1 MEKIKRKLN
10 NKRSSLVLAF
20 VCIEFLSLLAYLV
33 VFANLVDVG
42 QERARGM
49 NLGSLSQDI
58 DLKAPQGVR
67 PSGSIESDSN
77 GNPIAIYWTYKKTVK
92 KIPVEDLER
101 NERELVGFAEDYF
114 TTLAGGG
121 LGRPELVSV
130 RNNTTGQTIN
140 PTTTTKNITD
150 KNVEIMSSLKS
161 KMNIASLTE
170 GEYEFVVKTPIKEY
184 RRYYVLDVN
193 ARLSSSFLSGQ
204 RVNVNGDYQVLT
216 EDKTINSDGSIRGVV
231 DSKKYSEFKYDDNYL
246 HPNDVMDENSSYY
259 VGSYL
264 NSSDILWYASAINTY
279 QQNETKS
286 LNVTIDPTQET
297 VDDDQVV
304 SVFSPG
310 VDGYDRVSRSTG
322 GGNVITKDL
331 KPSDIVLVR
340 KKSWANN
347 RYPDKEKSMHYFGDG
362 EIKVS
367 IEAFKGRVHITRE
380 WAPDVLEAKKTD
392 SKFRISADGER
403 NTDVIIRKSE
413 REAWESSQVRNRFKE
428 DLSIPSR
435 GQWKYIDWKVE
446 QIEIPQDIFVTTK
459 MIDNNRLDYYFK
471 DSMEK
476 KSATGDDPAG
486 GQVCEKYGVTE
497 IGSDTGVKDENGVN
511 RVDPNIYMNQYE
523 YYRNPNNTSDKSHG
537 QFFQGGSLFGR
548 FRIPANAQYGDK
560 FTLELPQQMIFNGKV
575 YDREGYIGPI
585 YATLGGNEKQI
596 GKMYISHEI
605 VPMPSKENKEWE
617 KKVSTITFKLNSQ
630 AKWPYSYEGNFF
642 IGNEKRGH
650 DSYGSHAATYRIKS
664 INNRE
669 IGDEEANKFVL
680 QEGFVVGPDLV
691 DPFDPYARQEVTKS
705 LRWDA
710 NPKNDTSLKT
720 KYYDSGGMVDYD
732 CQNKKEYVET
742 NIKGYFVNEYIN
754 KQNML
759 MRKFILEEGF
769 DKETGKEYILYRVIY
784 NGGILGEPLEIR
796 ERTSFFDYMPKGVQ
810 LLHGNNQEGI
820 NQDVKVW
827 VSAFGNV
834 AGTTNNGD
842 PYLNIDAAGFPY
854 DPKKSKAKVD
864 ARIVDIPEDYMSSA
878 LNLSAQI
885 RDNDGNVI
893 PMGNKLSFEVWSQEA
908 YNNNNNNNAKGFVVI
923 ADIKMLRDRTFGGQ
937 FVNIASSQQAEWS
950 GSPAKVRVLYYE
962 PGYAGGSA
970 ESDKK
975 VANLLFNKKIE
986 DGGVLRNPREGEVFS
1001 FELSKVGDPTF
1012 TMTSKNRGEKVEFFD
1027 IPDGRYTLTE
1037 KISPARYAM
1046 SSSSISLEVRRGE
1059 ITFDGRSYDFNSPPT
1074 VVNRKKPIFKITKR
1088 DKDTLAL
1095 LNGYTVSLQKIDG
1108 AGNNIGEKI
1117 ILGSRSENDP
1127 GSISVYPDASG
1138 LDFGTY
1144 RMIEEKAPEGYSKE
1158 KIDYGDGWLEDKVYY
1173 VRVNENG
1180 TISINDSGS
1189 LIGNFKPIT
1198 SIDRSGA
1205 YEFFLD
1211 NKKNPP
1217 PMPIE
1222 KKVSLNLIKRDSK
1235 TQEPLAGASF
1245 TVFTDEGCTNVDTS
1259 VLINKDETEADG
1271 MLTISNLISGRTYY
1285 MKETQIPK
1293 SYSKDAANRV
1303 YKIVVDRNA
1312 NIVVT
1317 SGATQLYRTGYD
1329 RILKIDNVK
1338 TTASFKVWKYVQ
1350 REKEMPVEGAEFT
1363 LYQDASIQR
1372 VARINGKELKKT
1384 SDGGGGVIFDELP
1397 LSSVYYMKETKAPEG
1412 FIGSQDTYRVEVDAS
1427 GRVSVYLANSNNKL
1441 GEDIALRNG
1450 SQNLILKV
1458 ENKEKKALTTKVF
1471 IKKGDRE
1478 QIRNRIDEI
1487 RYGSEAL
1494 NEQREAFSGTSR
1506 DTFFASDFY
1515 PEYYNQDADS
1525 NMINDPIKYRENGIT
1540 GNIDSLVATF
1550 EILQKNA
1557 EGKYEKIT
1565 EVRTN
1570 ETEKWED
1577 NPIMSDNF
1585 NETGNDYASLE
1596 LNVGSYIMREI
1607 SQPNGYPASGKSPD
1621 IPIRIKNIGS
1631 EKYPNLAFVDPE
1643 TGNIFNT
1650 NFGSGNI
1657 GVDGIYDAYYL
1668 QSYDFELPFDKD
1680 KRIVEQLSS
1689 STKTILI
1696 ANSKG
1701 SDLFVEKL
1709 TEDNKPFGGAKF
1721 KIDGGVV
1728 NTGRTGDSSK
1738 FDFHNITPGYHTLEE
1753 VKKPY
1758 LAQESVVTK
1767 KITFY
1772 KTDYGKIII
1781 PAKRFTTKEEQE
1793 KIEQEV
1799 VNLWKDN
1806 RAELAVYRQLGKFD
1820 SEEMDNY
1827 YKLRDKIE
1835 DEIAAKYL
1843 DKEALD
1849 KLKIGQGNEALVS
1862 VKYAMENGKIKR
1874 DEKGD
1879 VSEATIVVKN
1889 LYKPVTSIL
1898 IDSFPY
1904 ILTSSLLVASGGFV
1918 LWKYLKRKKLKY

>member
-10 NKRSSLVLAF
+10 NKRISLVLAF
-20 VCIEFLSLLAYLV
+20 VCIAFLSLIAYLV
-33 VFANLVDVG
+33 AFANLADVG

-67 PSGSIESDSN
+67 PSGSIERDSN

-121 LGRPELVSV
+121 LGRPELISV

-150 KNVEIMSSLKS
+150 NSVEIMSSLKS
-161 KMNIASLTE
+161 KMNIANLTE
-170 GEYEFVVKTPIKEY
+170 GEYEFVIKTPIKEH

-193 ARLSSSFLSGQ
+193 ARLSSNFLSGQ
-204 RVNVNGDYQVLT
+204 RVNVNGDYEVLT

-246 HPNDVMDENSSYY
+246 HPNDVMDENASYY
-259 VGSYL
+259 VGSYA
-264 NSSDILWYASAINTY
+264 NSADILWYASAINTY
-279 QQNETKS
+279 QQNDTKT
-286 LNVTIDPTQET
+286 LNVTIDPSQET
-297 VDDDQVV
+297 VDSDQVV

-310 VDGYDRVSRSTG
+310 VDGYDRVNRSTG
-322 GGNVITKDL
+322 GGNIITRDL
-331 KPSDIVLVR
+331 KPSDIVLIR

-347 RYPDKEKSMHYFGDG
+347 RYPDKEKSQHSFGAG
-362 EIKVS
+362 ELKAT
-367 IEAFKGRVHITRE
+367 IEPFKGRAHITRD
-380 WAPDVLEAKKTD
+380 WAPDVPEDKKTD

-403 NTDVIIRKSE
+403 STDVLIRKTE
-413 REAWESSQVRNRFKE
+413 RDAWESSQVRNRFKL
-428 DLSIPSR
+428 DSSIPSR
-435 GQWKYIDWKVE
+435 GEWKYIDWKAE
-446 QIEIPQDIFVTTK
+446 QIELPQGLFVTTK
-459 MIDNNRLDYYFK
+459 MIDNKRLDYYFK
-471 DSMEK
+471 DSTEK
-476 KSATGDDPAG
+476 QAG
-486 GQVCEKYGVTE
+486 GGSSSGEQVCEKYGVIE
-497 IGSDTGVKDENGVN
+497 IGSDTGIEDENGIHQVE
-511 RVDPNIYMNQYE
+511 PNIYMNQYE
-523 YYRNPNNTSDKSHG
+523 YYRNPNNTSDKSPG
-537 QFFQGGSLFGR
+537 QFFQGGSLYGK

-560 FTLELPQQMIFNGKV
+560 FTMELPQQMIFNGKV
-575 YDREGYIGPI
+575 YSEDGYIGPLF
-585 YATLGGNEKQI
+585 ATLGGNRKQI
-596 GKMYISHEI
+596 GGMYISHEL

-617 KKVSTITFKLNSQ
+617 KRVSTITFKLNSQ

-642 IGNEKRGH
+642 IGNEKRGQYA
-650 DSYGSHAATYRIKS
+650 YGTQAATYRIKT

-669 IGDEEANKFVL
+669 IGRDEANQFII

-691 DPFDPYARQEVTKS
+691 DYSNPFARQEVNKS
-705 LRWDA
+705 FRWDA
-710 NPKNDTSLKT
+710 DPKNDTSLKT
-720 KYYDSGGMVDYD
+720 KYYDSGGMVDYN
-732 CQNKKEYVET
+732 CQDKKEYVET
-742 NIKGYFVNEYIN
+742 NIKGYFLNEYIN

-759 MRKFILEEGF
+759 MRKFVLQEGL
-769 DKETGKEYILYRVIY
+769 DEETGKEYILYRVIY
-784 NGGILGEPLEIR
+784 NGGILGYPLEIK
-796 ERTSFFDYMPKGVQ
+796 EGMYFYDYLPKGVQ
-810 LLHGNNQEGI
+810 LLHGNNQEGV
-820 NQDVKVW
+820 NKDVKVW
-827 VSAFGNV
+827 VSPFGNI

-842 PYLNIDAAGFPY
+842 PFLNITAAAFPY
-854 DPKKSKAKVD
+854 NPKTSKGKVD
-864 ARIVDIPEDYMSSA
+864 ARITGIPEDYMSSA

-885 RDNDGNVI
+885 RDNDGNII

-908 YNNNNNNNAKGFVVI
+908 YNNNNNNAKGFVVV
-923 ADIKMLRDRTFGGQ
+923 ADIKILRDKTFGGQ
-937 FVNIASSQQAEWS
+937 FVNLMSSQQAELS

-962 PGYAGGSA
+962 PGYAGGSG
-970 ESDKK
+970 ESNKK

-986 DGGVLRNPREGEVFS
+986 ENGILRSPRESEVFS
-1001 FELSKVGDPTF
+1001 FRLNKVGDPSF
-1012 TMTSKNRGEKVEFFD
+1012 SMISRNKGERVEFLD

-1037 KISPARYAM
+1037 D
-1046 SSSSISLEVRRGE
+1046 SSLASYGMNKSSINVEVYRGE
-1059 ITFDGRSYDFNSPPT
+1059 ITFDGRAFDSNSPPT
-1074 VVNRKKPIFKITKR
+1074 VVNKKKPVLKITKR
-1088 DKDTLAL
+1088 DKDTLAS

-1108 AGNNIGEKI
+1108 VGNSIGEKI
-1117 ILGSRSENDP
+1117 ILGSLSENDP
-1127 GSISVYPDASG
+1127 GAISVYPDASG
-1138 LDFGTY
+1138 LDFGLY
-1144 RMIEEKAPEGYSKE
+1144 RIVEEKAPKGYSTE
-1158 KIDYGDGWLEDKVYY
+1158 KIDYGDGWVEDKVYY

-1180 TISINDSGS
+1180 TISINDSGI
-1189 LIGNFKPIT
+1189 LFGNYKPIET
-1198 SIDRSGA
+1198 IDSTGA
-1205 YEFFLD
+1205 YEFFLY

-1217 PMPIE
+1217 PTPIE
-1222 KKVSLNLIKRDSK
+1222 KKVSLSLLKRDSK
-1235 TQEPLAGASF
+1235 TKDPLAGAGF
-1245 TVFTDEGCTNVDTS
+1245 TVYTNEGCTNVDTS
-1259 VLINKDETEADG
+1259 VFIDKDETEADG

-1303 YKIVVDRNA
+1303 YKIVVDING

-1350 REKEMPVEGAEFT
+1350 REKERPVEGAEFT
-1363 LYQDASIQR
+1363 LYQDANTQI

-1397 LSSVYYMKETKAPEG
+1397 LSSVYYMKETKAPDG

-1427 GRVSVYLANSNNKL
+1427 GRVSVYLANLNNKL

-1540 GNIDSLVATF
+1540 TNIDSLVATF
-1550 EILQKNA
+1550 EILYKNA
-1557 EGKYEKIT
+1557 EGKEEKLT

-1570 ETEKWED
+1570 ETEKWGN
-1577 NPIMSDNF
+1577 NPIMSDNT
-1585 NETGNDYASLE
+1585 NETGNNYASVE
-1596 LNVGSYIMREI
+1596 LSVGSYIIREI

-1621 IPIRIKNIGS
+1621 IPIRIKNVGT
-1631 EKYPNLAFVDPE
+1631 EKNPNLAFVNPE

-1650 NFGSGNI
+1650 NLVSGNI

-1668 QSYDFELPFDKD
+1668 QSYDFELPFDKA
-1680 KRIVEQLSS
+1680 KRIGEQLGTSI
-1689 STKTILI
+1689 KTILI

-1701 SDLFVEKL
+1701 SDLFLEKL
-1709 TEDNKPFGGAKF
+1709 TEDNKPFGGAEF
-1721 KIDGGVV
+1721 KIDGGTV
-1728 NTGRTGDSSK
+1728 NRGRTRDSSK

-1753 VKKPY
+1753 VKSPF
-1758 LAQESVVTK
+1758 LAQESALTR
-1767 KITFY
+1767 KILFY

-1793 KIEQEV
+1793 QIEQEV

-1806 RAELAVYRQLGKFD
+1806 RAELAGYRQFAEFYPE
-1820 SEEMDNY
+1820 SMNEY

-1835 DEIAAKYL
+1835 NEIAEKYL

-1849 KLKIGQGNEALVS
+1849 KLKIGQGNEALIS
-1862 VKYAMENGKIKR
+1862 VKYAMEDGKIKR
-1874 DEKGD
+1874 DENGD

-1889 LYKPVTSIL
+1889 LYKPITSIM
-1898 IDSFPY
+1898 IDSLPY
-1904 ILTSSLLVASGGFV
+1904 ILISSLLAASSGFV

>member
-1 MEKIKRKLN
+1 MCLEKIKRKLN
-10 NKRSSLVLAF
+10 NKRSRLVLAF
-20 VCIEFLSLLAYLV
+20 VCITFLSLLTYLV
-33 VFANLVDVG
+33 AFANLTDVG

-67 PSGSIESDSN
+67 PSGSIERDSN

-161 KMNIASLTE
+161 KMNIANLTE

-246 HPNDVMDENSSYY
+246 HPTDVMDENSSYY

-340 KKSWANN
+340 KKSWVNN

-362 EIKVS
+362 ETKAS

-403 NTDVIIRKSE
+403 NTDVIIRKAE

-459 MIDNNRLDYYFK
+459 MIDNKRLDYYFK

-476 KSATGDDPAG
+476 KSATGDNPAG

-511 RVDPNIYMNQYE
+511 IVDPNVYMNQYE

-617 KKVSTITFKLNSQ
+617 KRVSTITFKLNSQ

-642 IGNEKRGH
+642 IGNEKRGN
-650 DSYGSHAATYRIKS
+650 DAYGSHVATYRIKT

-669 IGDEEANKFVL
+669 IGDAEANKFVV

-691 DPFDPYARQEVTKS
+691 DPSNPYARQEVTKS

-710 NPKNDTSLKT
+710 DPKNDTSLKT

-742 NIKGYFVNEYIN
+742 NIKGFFVNEYIN

-769 DKETGKEYILYRVIY
+769 DEETGKEYILYRVIY
-784 NGGILGEPLEIR
+784 NGGILGEPLEVK
-796 ERTSFFDYMPKGVQ
+796 EWTSFFDYMPKGVQ
-810 LLHGNNQEGI
+810 LLHGNDQEGI

-864 ARIVDIPEDYMSSA
+864 ARITDIPEDYMSSG

-885 RDNDGNVI
+885 RDNDGNII
-893 PMGNKLSFEVWSQEA
+893 PMENKLSFEVWSQEA

-923 ADIKMLRDRTFGGQ
+923 ADIKMLRDKTFGGQ

-986 DGGVLRNPREGEVFS
+986 DGGVLRSPREGEVFS
-1001 FELSKVGDPTF
+1001 FELSKVGDSTF

-1046 SSSSISLEVRRGE
+1046 SSSSISVEVRRGE
-1059 ITFDGRSYDFNSPPT
+1059 ITFDGRAYDFNSPPT

-1127 GSISVYPDASG
+1127 GAISVYPDSSG

-1158 KIDYGDGWLEDKVYY
+1158 KIDYGDGWLEDKVYF

-1189 LIGNFKPIT
+1189 MIGNYKAIT
-1198 SIDRSGA
+1198 SIDSSGA

-1217 PMPIE
+1217 PTPLE

-1235 TQEPLAGASF
+1235 TQDPLAGASF
-1245 TVFTDEGCTNVDTS
+1245 TVFTNEECSNVDTS
-1259 VLINKDETEADG
+1259 VFINKDETEADG
-1271 MLTISNLISGRTYY
+1271 MLTISNLISGHTYY

-1303 YKIVVDRNA
+1303 YKIVVDRNG

-1350 REKEMPVEGAEFT
+1350 REKEMPVNGAEFT
-1363 LYQDASIQR
+1363 LYQDANTQR
-1372 VARINGKELKKT
+1372 VAMINGKELKKI
-1384 SDGGGGVIFDELP
+1384 SDGGGYVIFDELP
-1397 LSSVYYMKETKAPEG
+1397 LSSVYYMKETNAPKG
-1412 FIGSQDTYRVEVDAS
+1412 FIGSKDTYRVEVDAS
-1427 GRVSVYLANSNNKL
+1427 GRVSVYLADSNNKL
-1441 GEDIALRNG
+1441 GEEIAIRNG
-1450 SQNLILKV
+1450 SQNLTLKV
-1458 ENKEKKALTTKVF
+1458 ENKEKKALTTRVF

-1478 QIRNRIDEI
+1478 QIRNRINEI
-1487 RYGSEAL
+1487 RYAPYAL
-1494 NEQREAFSGTSR
+1494 NANRTWGENDFM
-1506 DTFFASDFY
+1506 ASDFY
-1515 PEYYNQDADS
+1515 PEYYNQTYPDS
-1525 NMINDPIKYRENGIT
+1525 IKYRDNGII
-1540 GNIDSLVATF
+1540 GNIDSLDAVF
-1550 EILQKNA
+1550 EILYKNKNG
-1557 EGKYEKIT
+1557 EYEKFK

-1570 ETEKWED
+1570 QTEKWD
-1577 NPIMSDNF
+1577 NRGANPIMSDTI
-1585 NETGNDYASLE
+1585 NETGNDYAEVE
-1596 LNVGSYIMREI
+1596 LNAGTSYIIREV
-1607 SQPNGYPASGKSPD
+1607 SQPIGYPKSGMAPD
-1621 IPIRIKNIGS
+1621 IPIRVENVGS
-1631 EKYPNLAFVDPE
+1631 EENPDVVFVNPKTGKILNKNLGAGDM
-1643 TGNIFNT
+1643 
-1650 NFGSGNI
+1650 SA
-1657 GVDGIYDAYYL
+1657 DGIYDAYYL
-1668 QSYDFELPFDKD
+1668 QGYDFEKPFNAET
-1680 KRIVEQLSS
+1680 RPVEQFVVSM
-1689 STKTILI
+1689 KTILI

-1701 SDLFVEKL
+1701 SDLFVDKL
-1709 TEDNKPFGGAKF
+1709 TEDNKPFGGAEF
-1721 KIDGGVV
+1721 RIDGGVV
-1728 NTGRTGDSSK
+1728 NRGRSGDSSK
-1738 FDFHNITPGYHTLEE
+1738 FDFHNIAPGYHTLEE

-1772 KTDYGKIII
+1772 KTDFGKIII
-1781 PAKRFTTKEEQE
+1781 PAKKFTEEEKEKVDQE
-1793 KIEQEV
+1793 IVRIWNDEKS
-1799 VNLWKDN
+1799 L
-1806 RAELAVYRQLGKFD
+1806 LAYYYQNGKSIPEFMED
-1820 SEEMDNY
+1820 Y
-1827 YKLRDKIE
+1827 YDKLNETEDKIAE
-1835 DEIAAKYL
+1835 KYL
-1843 DKEALD
+1843 DQDLLK
-1849 KLKIGQGNEALVS
+1849 KLKIGDGGKTLVS

-1874 DEKGD
+1874 DENGN

-1918 LWKYLKRKKLKY
+1918 LWKYLKRKKLKC

>member
-67 PSGSIESDSN
+67 PSGSIERDSN

-121 LGRPELVSV
+121 LGRPELISV

-150 KNVEIMSSLKS
+150 NSVEIMSSLKS
-161 KMNIASLTE
+161 KMNIANLTE
-170 GEYEFVVKTPIKEY
+170 GEYEFVIKTPIKEH

-193 ARLSSSFLSGQ
+193 ARLSSNFLSGQ
-204 RVNVNGDYQVLT
+204 KVNVNGDYEVLT
-216 EDKTINSDGSIRGVV
+216 EDKTINSDGSVRGVV

-246 HPNDVMDENSSYY
+246 HPNDVMDENASYY
-259 VGSYL
+259 VGSYA
-264 NSSDILWYASAINTY
+264 NSANILWYASAINTY
-279 QQNETKS
+279 QEDDTKT
-286 LNVTIDPTQET
+286 LNVTIDPSQET
-297 VDDDQVV
+297 VDSDQVV

-310 VDGYDRVSRSTG
+310 VDGYDRVNRSTG
-322 GGNVITKDL
+322 GGDIITRDL
-331 KPSDIVLVR
+331 KPSDIVLIR

-347 RYPDKEKSMHYFGDG
+347 HYPDKEKSQHSFGAG
-362 EIKVS
+362 ELKAT
-367 IEAFKGRVHITRE
+367 IEPFKGRAHITRE
-380 WAPDVLEAKKTD
+380 WAPDVSEAKRTD
-392 SKFRISADGER
+392 SKFRISADGES
-403 NTDVIIRKSE
+403 NTDVVIRKTE
-413 REAWESSQVRNRFKE
+413 KEAWESSQVRNRFRE

-459 MIDNNRLDYYFK
+459 MIDNKRLDYYFK
-471 DSMEK
+471 DSQEK
-476 KSATGDDPAG
+476 KASG
-486 GQVCEKYGVTE
+486 GSPSDSRVCEKYGVTE
-497 IGSDTGVKDENGVN
+497 IGSSTGVKDKNGVEQ
-511 RVDPNIYMNQYE
+511 VDPNVYMNQYE

-605 VPMPSKENKEWE
+605 VPMPNKENKEWE
-617 KKVSTITFKLNSQ
+617 KRVSTITFKLNSQ

-642 IGNEKRGH
+642 IGNEKRGY
-650 DSYGSHAATYRIKS
+650 DAYGSHDATYRIKT

-669 IGDEEANKFVL
+669 IGDAEANKFVV

-691 DPFDPYARQEVTKS
+691 DTSNPYARQEVVKS

-710 NPKNDTSLKT
+710 DPKNNTSLKT

-732 CQNKKEYVET
+732 CQNQKEYVET
-742 NIKGYFVNEYIN
+742 NIRGYFLNEYIN

-759 MRKFILEEGF
+759 MRKFIIEEGF
-769 DKETGKEYILYRVIY
+769 DKETGKEYIIYRVIY
-784 NGGILGEPLEIR
+784 NGGILGEPLQI
-796 ERTSFFDYMPKGVQ
+796 TNNGAFFFDYMPKGVQ
-810 LLHGNNQEGI
+810 LLHGNDQEGI

-827 VSAFGNV
+827 VSPFGNI

-842 PYLNIDAAGFPY
+842 PFLNISAEAFPY
-854 DPKKSKAKVD
+854 NPKTSKGKVD
-864 ARIVDIPEDYMSSA
+864 ARITDIPEDYMSSG

-885 RDNDGNVI
+885 TDNDGNVI
-893 PMGNKLSFEVWSQEA
+893 PMGNKLSFEVFNQEA
-908 YNNNNNNNAKGFVVI
+908 YNNNNNADGFVVI
-923 ADIKMLRDRTFGGQ
+923 ADIKMLRDKTFGGQ
-937 FVNIASSQQAEWS
+937 FVNIVSSQQAERS

-962 PGYAGGSA
+962 PGYAGAGS

-975 VANLLFNKKIE
+975 VTNLLFNKKIE
-986 DGGVLRNPREGEVFS
+986 DGGVLRSPRESEIFS

-1012 TMTSKNRGEKVEFFD
+1012 TMTSKNIGEKVEFFD
-1027 IPDGRYTLTE
+1027 IPDGRYILTE
-1037 KISPARYAM
+1037 KTSSARYSM
-1046 SSSSISLEVRRGE
+1046 SSSSVSIEVRRGE
-1059 ITFDGRSYDFNSPPT
+1059 ITFDGRAYDFNSPPT
-1074 VVNRKKPIFKITKR
+1074 VINRKKPVFKITKR

-1471 IKKGDRE
+1471 IKKVIE
-1478 QIRNRIDEI
+1478 NR
-1487 RYGSEAL
+1487 L
-1494 NEQREAFSGTSR
+1494 
-1506 DTFFASDFY
+1506 
-1515 PEYYNQDADS
+1515 
-1525 NMINDPIKYRENGIT
+1525 
-1540 GNIDSLVATF
+1540 
-1550 EILQKNA
+1550 
-1557 EGKYEKIT
+1557 
-1565 EVRTN
+1565 
-1570 ETEKWED
+1570 
-1577 NPIMSDNF
+1577 
-1585 NETGNDYASLE
+1585 
-1596 LNVGSYIMREI
+1596 
-1607 SQPNGYPASGKSPD
+1607 
-1621 IPIRIKNIGS
+1621 
-1631 EKYPNLAFVDPE
+1631 
-1643 TGNIFNT
+1643 
-1650 NFGSGNI
+1650 
-1657 GVDGIYDAYYL
+1657 
-1668 QSYDFELPFDKD
+1668 
-1680 KRIVEQLSS
+1680 
-1689 STKTILI
+1689 
-1696 ANSKG
+1696 
-1701 SDLFVEKL
+1701 
-1709 TEDNKPFGGAKF
+1709 
-1721 KIDGGVV
+1721 
-1728 NTGRTGDSSK
+1728 
-1738 FDFHNITPGYHTLEE
+1738 
-1753 VKKPY
+1753 
-1758 LAQESVVTK
+1758 
-1767 KITFY
+1767 
-1772 KTDYGKIII
+1772 
-1781 PAKRFTTKEEQE
+1781 
-1793 KIEQEV
+1793 
-1799 VNLWKDN
+1799 
-1806 RAELAVYRQLGKFD
+1806 
-1820 SEEMDNY
+1820 
-1827 YKLRDKIE
+1827 
-1835 DEIAAKYL
+1835 EIA
-1843 DKEALD
+1843 
-1849 KLKIGQGNEALVS
+1849 
-1862 VKYAMENGKIKR
+1862 
-1874 DEKGD
+1874 
-1879 VSEATIVVKN
+1879 
-1889 LYKPVTSIL
+1889 
-1898 IDSFPY
+1898 
-1904 ILTSSLLVASGGFV
+1904 
-1918 LWKYLKRKKLKY
+1918 